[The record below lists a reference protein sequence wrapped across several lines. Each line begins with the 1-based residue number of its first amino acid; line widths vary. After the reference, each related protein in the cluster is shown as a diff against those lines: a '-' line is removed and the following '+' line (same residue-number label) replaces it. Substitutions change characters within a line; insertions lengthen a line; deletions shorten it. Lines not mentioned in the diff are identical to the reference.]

1 MKFTTSCFVRVEDA
15 EKRNNLLKWMFDIG
29 YASRYRIDRNYS
41 IVVAGLTEG
50 LVDVAADNTTKG
62 LERYGLINCGE
73 NVKLFKALAAMNDK
87 NDREQWFINDTYA
100 NIGCVMWHMSDERK
114 FKHYYVE
121 WEDGET
127 DIRSDFRKATAE
139 EIIEYFNR
147 KLL

>member
-29 YASRYRIDRNYS
+29 YAGRYRIDRNYS

-62 LERYGLINCGE
+62 LEMYGLINCGE
-73 NVKLFKALAAMNDK
+73 NVKLFKALAAMNDW
-87 NDREQWFINDTYA
+87 NDHYQWFVGILNPEFLGLNNSMDD
-100 NIGCVMWHMSDERK
+100 NSLFIEPL
-114 FKHYYVE
+114 
-121 WEDGET
+121 
-127 DIRSDFRKATAE
+127 FRKATTE

-147 KLL
+147 KLP